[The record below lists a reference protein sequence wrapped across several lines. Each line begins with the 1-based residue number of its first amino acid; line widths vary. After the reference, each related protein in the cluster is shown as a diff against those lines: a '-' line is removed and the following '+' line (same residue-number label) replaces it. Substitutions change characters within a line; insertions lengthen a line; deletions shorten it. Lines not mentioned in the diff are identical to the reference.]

1 MKQGDLVK
9 HVSDAH
15 CNRFGVG
22 IVTNVISMG
31 ADGKRGLVRVR
42 WQFPP
47 TNIVYPADIFTP
59 DGLIV
64 ISEAPSADEHI
75 ITNENQTR

>member
-1 MKQGDLVK
+1 MKEGDLVK
-9 HVSDAH
+9 HVSDAE

-22 IVTNVISMG
+22 IVTNIISMG
-31 ADGKRGLVRVR
+31 ADGKRGLVRVH

-47 TNIVYPADIFTP
+47 TDIVYPADIFTP
-59 DGLIV
+59 EGLIV
-64 ISEAPSADEHI
+64 LSEAPSADEHI